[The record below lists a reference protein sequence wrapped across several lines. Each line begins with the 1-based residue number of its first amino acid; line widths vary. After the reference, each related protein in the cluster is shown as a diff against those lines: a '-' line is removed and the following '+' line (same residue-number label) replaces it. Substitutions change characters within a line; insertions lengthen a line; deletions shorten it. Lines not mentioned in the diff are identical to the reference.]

1 MLRGKKRTTSG
12 HGILYRTMGD
22 GTNLGSV
29 QPMASTRVREA
40 TGRKHARCTQKR
52 NNNDNASLAESRTS
66 EGTMPSSSEL
76 LTRRDIPSLV
86 GEIVNY
92 LSVGNGPPTWRRTS
106 GRQIYW
112 PCYQRRQHCTS
123 SKEYVI
129 TRSDSRGPRYE

>member
-12 HGILYRTMGD
+12 RGISYRTMGD

-29 QPMASTRVREA
+29 QPTASTRVREA

-52 NNNDNASLAESRTS
+52 NNNDNASLAESRTP

-92 LSVGNGPPTWRRTS
+92 LSVGNGPPHMETNIRKADLLTLLPTQAALHFVKGIRHHPF
-106 GRQIYW
+106 R
-112 PCYQRRQHCTS
+112 
-123 SKEYVI
+123 
-129 TRSDSRGPRYE
+129 